1 MFKLVSVEDPTLVVA
16 VQERMK
22 EASKIAG
29 FGDIY
34 KGLYIV
40 AEEGAPFEYFGNVV
54 AKKNKVFD
62 GDKSEEEQR
71 RGVGRFAFYI
81 ELVVLT

>member
-22 EASKIAG
+22 EANKIAG

-34 KGLYIV
+34 RGVYIV

-54 AKKNKVFD
+54 AKKNKVSDD
-62 GDKSEEEQR
+62 GSKPDEDQHQE
-71 RGVGRFAFYI
+71 VC
-81 ELVVLT
+81 